1 MPWRRAL
8 VIVPLAVLVTSVMAG
23 ASSEEA
29 VSSTPKIVLD
39 SRLERIF
46 VVSACKWISGLTCRI
61 TYNGEDVLPSRVFF
75 TERDVEGKVLGAK
88 VRLIYPK
95 LRAGEKGWATFRL
108 RSSNPASILLTGEWK
123 GPWRE
128 LRTDPEASRTTRA

>member
-61 TYNGEDVLPSRVFF
+61 TYDDEDVLPSRSSS
-75 TERDVEGKVLGAK
+75 RNGMS
-88 VRLIYPK
+88 
-95 LRAGEKGWATFRL
+95 RA
-108 RSSNPASILLTGEWK
+108 RSSEP
-123 GPWRE
+123 R
-128 LRTDPEASRTTRA
+128 